1 MNLTKKP
8 EPREPKS
15 VLNIIEWIQFMKDEC
30 NSLEEEKRF
39 IFTKLIALFTFVAI
53 LFGMLYN
60 LLTDQISFNISEI
73 DGNAFEIK
81 MAAISLVFVVS
92 FQIYKIISL
101 FYSILFHSR
110 IYNVI
115 NLPKEFMT
123 SERVNIIPIVYIF
136 IVLLIH
142 RLIPNVLS
150 VSIVPIE
157 TLKSLT
163 YLVLILITGL
173 ESFLIIIIIIFEKK
187 FSESMEKE
195 LINNKEKLNFSFK
208 IGVLYQIFILA
219 LIILVIINVNW
230 PSIELFMI
238 QLKFGL
244 VFMLILFI
252 SIYWG
257 KPLSLRLNVIATR
270 IEQLQRLIDE
280 ALHDEI
286 TKPEDII
293 LRRDNFKMY

>member
-1 MNLTKKP
+1 
-8 EPREPKS
+8 
-15 VLNIIEWIQFMKDEC
+15 MKDEC

-73 DGNAFEIK
+73 DGNPFEIK
-81 MAAISLVFVVS
+81 MVAISLVFVVS

-115 NLPKEFMT
+115 NLPREFMT
-123 SERVNIIPIVYIF
+123 SERVNIIPIIYIF

-173 ESFLIIIIIIFEKK
+173 ESFLIIIIKIFEKK

-270 IEQLQRLIDE
+270 IEQLQKLIDE
-280 ALHDEI
+280 SLHDEI

>member
-1 MNLTKKP
+1 
-8 EPREPKS
+8 
-15 VLNIIEWIQFMKDEC
+15 MKDEC

-73 DGNAFEIK
+73 DGNPFEIK
-81 MAAISLVFVVS
+81 MVAISLVFVVS

-173 ESFLIIIIIIFEKK
+173 ESFLIIIIKIFEKK

>member
-8 EPREPKS
+8 EPKEPKS

-39 IFTKLIALFTFVAI
+39 IFTKLIALFTFIAI

-60 LLTDQISFNISEI
+60 LLTDQISFNIGEI

-115 NLPKEFMT
+115 NLPREFMT
-123 SERVNIIPIVYIF
+123 SERVNIIPIIYIF

-150 VSIVPIE
+150 MSIVPIE

-195 LINNKEKLNFSFK
+195 LIDEKKLNFSFK
-208 IGVLYQIFILA
+208 IGVFYQIFILA

-270 IEQLQRLIDE
+270 IQQLQKLIDE

>member
-1 MNLTKKP
+1 LNLTKKP

-60 LLTDQISFNISEI
+60 LLTDQILFNISEI
-73 DGNAFEIK
+73 DGNPFEIK
-81 MAAISLVFVVS
+81 MVAISLVFVVS

-208 IGVLYQIFILA
+208 IGVLYQIFISA

-230 PSIELFMI
+230 PSIELFII

>member
-1 MNLTKKP
+1 
-8 EPREPKS
+8 
-15 VLNIIEWIQFMKDEC
+15 MKDEC

-60 LLTDQISFNISEI
+60 LLTDQILFNISEI
-73 DGNAFEIK
+73 DGNPFEIK
-81 MAAISLVFVVS
+81 MVAISLVFVVS

-208 IGVLYQIFILA
+208 IGVLYQIFISA

-230 PSIELFMI
+230 PSIELFII

>member
-60 LLTDQISFNISEI
+60 LLTDQILFNISEI
-73 DGNAFEIK
+73 DGNPFEIK
-81 MAAISLVFVVS
+81 MVAISLVFVVS

-142 RLIPNVLS
+142 SLIPNVLS

-173 ESFLIIIIIIFEKK
+173 ESFLIIIIKIFEKK

>member
-60 LLTDQISFNISEI
+60 LLTDQILFNIGEI
-73 DGNAFEIK
+73 DGNAFEIE

-173 ESFLIIIIIIFEKK
+173 ESFLIIIIKIFEKK

-238 QLKFGL
+238 QLKFCL

-270 IEQLQRLIDE
+270 IEQLQKLIDE

>member
-1 MNLTKKP
+1 
-8 EPREPKS
+8 
-15 VLNIIEWIQFMKDEC
+15 MKDEC

-60 LLTDQISFNISEI
+60 LLTDQILFNISEI
-73 DGNAFEIK
+73 DGNPFEIK
-81 MAAISLVFVVS
+81 MVAISLVFVVS

-208 IGVLYQIFILA
+208 IGVLYQIFISA

>member
-270 IEQLQRLIDE
+270 IQQLQKLIDE

>member
-1 MNLTKKP
+1 
-8 EPREPKS
+8 
-15 VLNIIEWIQFMKDEC
+15 MKDEC

-73 DGNAFEIK
+73 DGNPFEIK
-81 MAAISLVFVVS
+81 MVAISLIFVVS

-173 ESFLIIIIIIFEKK
+173 ESFLIIIIKIFEKK

>member
-1 MNLTKKP
+1 
-8 EPREPKS
+8 
-15 VLNIIEWIQFMKDEC
+15 MKDEC

-73 DGNAFEIK
+73 DGNPFEIK
-81 MAAISLVFVVS
+81 MVAISLVFVVS

-115 NLPKEFMT
+115 NLPKQLMT
-123 SERVNIIPIVYIF
+123 SEKVNIIPIIYIF

-150 VSIVPIE
+150 MSIVPIE

-270 IEQLQRLIDE
+270 IEQLQKLIDE